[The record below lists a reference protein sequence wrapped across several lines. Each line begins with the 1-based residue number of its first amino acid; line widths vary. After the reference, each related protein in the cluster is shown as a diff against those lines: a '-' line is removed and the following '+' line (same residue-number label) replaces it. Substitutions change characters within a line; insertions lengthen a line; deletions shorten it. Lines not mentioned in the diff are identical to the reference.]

1 MVLLEKVGNFFA
13 EVSLFFCKVKE
24 AAGLAGL
31 GFKQLPLKTVGAI
44 FV

>member
-13 EVSLFFCKVKE
+13 EVSLFCKVKE